1 VSNYTSHVVFDAAFS
16 PDECAAISTIGDAL
30 DIGGGELVGEATSD
44 HSLRRSRVAWITRDD
59 ETGWIFD
66 RLSELVVRANRTWGF
81 DVDGFEEDL
90 QYTVYDE
97 PGSFYTWHQDGLD
110 GDVATRKLAV
120 VVQLTPPEQYEGGEL
135 EMFDVV
141 ADWDEESLAGW
152 RLRVR
157 ALGSA
162 VAFPAFEYHR
172 VSPMTSGRRTSL
184 VAWVGGPPFR

>member
-1 VSNYTSHVVFDAAFS
+1 VPNYTSHVVFDAAFT
-16 PDECAAISTIGDAL
+16 PEECAAISAIGDAL
-30 DIGGGELVGEATSD
+30 DTGGGELVGEAVSD
-44 HSLRRSRVAWITRDD
+44 QSLRRSRVAWIARDD

-66 RLSELVVRANRTWGF
+66 RLSELVVRANRTWCF

-90 QYTVYDE
+90 QYTIYDE
-97 PGSFYTWHQDGLD
+97 PGAFYTWHQDGLD

-120 VVQLTPPEQYEGGEL
+120 VVQLTPPDLYEGGEL

-141 ADWDEESLAGW
+141 ADWDEGSLAEW
-152 RLRVR
+152 RQRVR